1 MSQYNIKMILLEN
14 SWRQGLTVDWP
25 EKSNSVINIYIY
37 MWQLTVYL
45 FICNLKFKEAYNM
58 GLK

>member
-37 MWQLTVYL
+37 VTIDSL
-45 FICNLKFKEAYNM
+45 FIYLQFEI
-58 GLK
+58 